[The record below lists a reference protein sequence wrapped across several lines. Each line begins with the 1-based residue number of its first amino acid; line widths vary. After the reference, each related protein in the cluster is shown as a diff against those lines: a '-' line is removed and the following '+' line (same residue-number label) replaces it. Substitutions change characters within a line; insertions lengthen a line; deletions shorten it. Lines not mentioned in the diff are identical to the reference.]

1 MYTVLAIYKAVRIN
15 ACLIINCIIY
25 FLGFVPM
32 NYIPKMI
39 AVAKNRIIR
48 IYKLL
53 LIDSSKGVGYITALK
68 PKIPSILK
76 ILEPTTFPTAIS
88 LFFFIAATTGS

>member
-1 MYTVLAIYKAVRIN
+1 
-15 ACLIINCIIY
+15 
-25 FLGFVPM
+25 M
-32 NYIPKMI
+32 NNIPKMI

-76 ILEPTTFPTAIS
+76 ILEPNTFPTAIS
-88 LFFFIAATTGS
+88 LFFFIAATTEVANSRKEVPTTNLIKPII